1 MPRQGKFIV
10 LEGGEGL
17 GKSTNLEWMR
27 GRLEKTGIRPI
38 ATREPGGTQF
48 GESLRAL
55 LLGTTA
61 KIPPEAELLLMF
73 AARAQHLREVIRPA
87 LESGTWVICDRF
99 TDASYAY
106 QGGGRGLSLS
116 HIEYLERWIQNGL
129 HPDMVFLFDAP
140 VEIGLQ
146 RTQSRGNAADRFE
159 REHQEFFERVR
170 AAYLERAKLAP
181 ERYCI
186 VNAAL
191 DLPRVHQQIGKVL
204 DQMIADW
211 KQHAI

>member
-1 MPRQGKFIV
+1 MSRKGKFIV

-27 GRLEKTGIRPI
+27 ARLEKAGLRSI
-38 ATREPGGTQF
+38 ATREPGGTKF
-48 GESLRAL
+48 GENLRTL
-55 LLGTTA
+55 LLDTTA
-61 KIPPEAELLLMF
+61 EIPPEAELLLMF
-73 AARAQHLREVIRPA
+73 AARVQHLHEVIRPA

-106 QGGGRGLSLS
+106 QGGGRGLSVN
-116 HIEYLERWIQNGL
+116 HIEYLERWIQRGL
-129 HPDMVFLFDAP
+129 YPDMVFLFDAP

-146 RTQSRGNAADRFE
+146 RTQKRGLVADRFE
-159 REHQEFFERVR
+159 REQQTFFQRVR
-170 AAYLERAKLAP
+170 EAYLERAKTSP
-181 ERYCI
+181 QRYCI

-204 DQMIADW
+204 DQMIEDW
-211 KQHAI
+211 KKHAV